1 MTGGETMITI
11 DRNGDQILIEWSSGK
26 REWISEDD
34 YRAYALGTKPIPNVL
49 EAGET
54 EPEPVPDIKVV
65 KGRVAKKATSP
76 VRPIEDDGAPR
87 A

>member
-11 DRNGDQILIEWSSGK
+11 DRNGDQILIEWADGK
-26 REWISEDD
+26 REWITVED
-34 YRAYALGTKPIPNVL
+34 YRAYALGTKPIPVF
-49 EAGET
+49 
-54 EPEPVPDIKVV
+54 PEIKPEIKVV

-76 VRPIEDDGAPR
+76 VRPIKDDGAPR